1 MRFFYY
7 LTCVVKERKEKI
19 IKQSLNIRVLFVILY
34 GIALILGGCSSKET
48 TSSLSAEE
56 RFQHAKALFD
66 NGDYLEAASEFTV
79 ITLQYQGSTVAGD
92 AQFYLAE
99 CRFKRGEYLLAS
111 YEYQTLRRNMAA
123 SPRVPEAM
131 YKLGLSYYSLS
142 PKSRLD
148 QQYTKRAIEELQ
160 AFVEYYPNSEFVP
173 DASAKIQELTNR
185 LAKKDYETAQLYAA
199 MEYTKGALFYYDNVI
214 EKYHDT
220 EYAPLSYLE
229 KTELLMSRKRFRD
242 AKTEITKFIEKYPNS
257 VLRARANTL
266 NEQIDAELKQ
276 APSAS
281 GKDSGTNI
289 NPSSEA
295 NLVRAK

>member
-1 MRFFYY
+1 M
-7 LTCVVKERKEKI
+7 
-19 IKQSLNIRVLFVILY
+19 NIRILFIVVVGL
-34 GIALILGGCSSKET
+34 ALILGGCSSKET
-48 TSSLSAEE
+48 TSTLSAEE

-66 NGDYLEAASEFTV
+66 NGDYLEAANEFTI
-79 ITLQYQGSTVAGD
+79 ITLQYQGSAVAGD

-131 YKLGLSYYSLS
+131 YKLGLSYYNLS

-148 QQYTKRAIEELQ
+148 QQYTKKAIEELQ
-160 AFVEYYPNSEFVP
+160 AFVEYYPTSEFVP
-173 DASAKIQELTNR
+173 DASVKIQELTNR
-185 LAKKDYETAQLYAA
+185 LAKKEYETARLYAT
-199 MEYTKGALFYYDNVI
+199 MEYTKASIFYYDNVI

-229 KTELLMSRKRFRD
+229 KTELLVSRKRFRD
-242 AKTEITKFIEKYPNS
+242 AKTEITKFLDKYPNS
-257 VLRARANTL
+257 VLRTKANAL
-266 NEQIDAELKQ
+266 NEQIDAELKK
-276 APSAS
+276 APSVS
-281 GKDSGTNI
+281 GKDSGTNA
-289 NPSSEA
+289 NPSAEA

>member
-1 MRFFYY
+1 M
-7 LTCVVKERKEKI
+7 I
-19 IKQSLNIRVLFVILY
+19 IKHSMNIRSLFIVLVGL
-34 GIALILGGCSSKET
+34 ALILGGCSSKDT
-48 TSSLSAEE
+48 MSTLSAEE

-66 NGDYLEAASEFTV
+66 NGEYLEAATEFTV
-79 ITLQYQGSTVAGD
+79 ITLQYQGSAVAGD

-111 YEYQTLRRNMAA
+111 FEYQTLRRNMPA
-123 SPRVPEAM
+123 SPRVSEAM
-131 YKLGLSYYSLS
+131 YKLGLSYYNLS

-160 AFVEYYPNSEFVP
+160 AFVEYYPSSEFVP

-199 MEYTKGALFYYDNVI
+199 MEYTKASMLYYDNVI

-220 EYAPLSYLE
+220 EYAPLAYLE
-229 KTELLMSRKRFRD
+229 KTELLISRKRFRD
-242 AKTEITKFIEKYPNS
+242 AKTEITKFMEKYPSS
-257 VLRARANTL
+257 VLRAKANTL
-266 NEQIDAELKQ
+266 NEKIDAELKN

-281 GKDSGTNI
+281 GKDSGTNVA
-289 NPSSEA
+289 PSSEA